1 MDELSSVQEIILS
14 EDFRCSTCSV
24 IQPWIKVGMRVS
36 EPCDGYE
43 KKLFSLD
50 LAYRLGNVILSGE
63 TGLVVLQS
71 PLRLT
76 ETEGF
81 SCY

>member
-1 MDELSSVQEIILS
+1 
-14 EDFRCSTCSV
+14 
-24 IQPWIKVGMRVS
+24 MRVS

-76 ETEGF
+76 EGF
-81 SCY
+81 SCYLFGLRESFDLKLVFKVFKSVCFLELNSSVL